1 MVLSLKKKEKP
12 IGNGHK
18 KMGTVSHKEQLA
30 EIKEQQKRYK
40 KKKEEKSP
48 MTNETSVIESGRVGP
63 QGS

>member
-1 MVLSLKKKEKP
+1 
-12 IGNGHK
+12 
-18 KMGTVSHKEQLA
+18 MGTVSHKEQLA

-48 MTNETSVIESGRVGP
+48 MTNETSVIESGRIGP